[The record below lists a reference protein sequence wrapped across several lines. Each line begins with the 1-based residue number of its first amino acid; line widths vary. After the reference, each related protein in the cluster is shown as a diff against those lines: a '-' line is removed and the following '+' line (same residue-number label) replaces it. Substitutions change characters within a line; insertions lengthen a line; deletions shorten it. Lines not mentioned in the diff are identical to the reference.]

1 MTGMEIKN
9 YIISEDK
16 TIIDAMNL
24 INKNGKGIAY
34 VCASGVLKA
43 AISDGDVRRH
53 ILNKG
58 SLKAPISEVA
68 NYSPIYAKRQDGI
81 NYDLFMKEKQLSS
94 LPIIN
99 EAGEIITIKFS
110 GCDTAHTTSNLNTPV
125 VIMAG
130 GKGSRLLPMTSVL
143 PKPLI
148 PIDEEKTITEL
159 IMDKFMEYGC
169 SDFNMIV
176 NYKKELIKAYFLDCE
191 TKYKTEFTEEKEF
204 LGTGGG
210 LNLLRGK
217 YDKSFFMTNC
227 DILIE
232 EDYGEIMKFHQGEKN
247 IITMVCAL
255 KTTEVPYGTVELNQ
269 DGDVKRLLEKPSIT
283 HMINTGFYV
292 IEPGFLEYIPKD
304 TFIHITEVISNC
316 IEQGEKVGA
325 YPISENSWSDMG
337 QIVEMEKMIREY
349 EMKGKY

>member
-9 YIISEDK
+9 YIISEDQ

-24 INKNGKGIAY
+24 INKNGKGIVY
-34 VCASGVLKA
+34 VCDSRMLKA

-58 SLKAPISEVA
+58 SLEAPISEVA
-68 NYSPIYAKRQDGI
+68 NYSPVYAKRQDRI
-81 NYDLFMKEKQLSS
+81 NYNLLMKEKQISS
-94 LPIIN
+94 LPIVN
-99 EAGEIITIKFS
+99 EAGEVITIKFS
-110 GCDTAHTTSNLNTPV
+110 GSNSAHTTSNLDTPV

-176 NYKKELIKAYFLDCE
+176 NYKKELIKAYFLDCD
-191 TKYKTEFTEEKEF
+191 TKYKTKFTEENEF

-210 LNLLRGK
+210 LTLLRGE

-227 DILIE
+227 DILID
-232 EDYGEIMKFHQGEKN
+232 EDYGEIMKFHQSKKN

-255 KTTEVPYGTVELNQ
+255 KTTEVPYGTVELRR
-269 DGDVKRLLEKPSIT
+269 DGSVKGLLEKPSIT

-292 IEPGFLEYIPKD
+292 IEPEFLEYVPQN
-304 TFIHITEVISNC
+304 TFIHITDIISSC
-316 IEQGEKVGA
+316 IERGEQVGA

-337 QIVEMEKMIREY
+337 QIVEMEKMVREY
-349 EMKGKY
+349 QRKGRY